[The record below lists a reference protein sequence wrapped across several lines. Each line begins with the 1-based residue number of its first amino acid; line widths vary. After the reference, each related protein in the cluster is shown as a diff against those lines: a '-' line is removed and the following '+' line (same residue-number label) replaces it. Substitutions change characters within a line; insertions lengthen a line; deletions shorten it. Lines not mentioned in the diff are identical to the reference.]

1 MPGRVPNSSR
11 PQLKPQT
18 GAALQLS
25 DCTMRERGCHRREP
39 RMCSKYKGGNPRRG
53 VVPHCG
59 DGLCLARAF
68 CHGIHAD
75 VDDSSLERIDVEVL
89 DPESTV
95 FRGIRGVESVFG
107 ASKNRKTKN
116 AQNRILDVRKFGQ
129 KVLKTTP
136 RPSESDSP

>member
-1 MPGRVPNSSR
+1 MAKSP
-11 PQLKPQT
+11 
-18 GAALQLS
+18 
-25 DCTMRERGCHRREP
+25 RETKRQSPAGGTP
-39 RMCSKYKGGNPRRG
+39 R
-53 VVPHCG
+53 G

-107 ASKNRKTKN
+107 ASKNRKIEN
-116 AQNRILDVRKFGQ
+116 AQNRILDVRF
-129 KVLKTTP
+129 
-136 RPSESDSP
+136 